1 MPEYENDELDYMH
14 PEGKPEERTIEDVTE
29 RADAQPDLRDQ
40 RYALLDAD
48 GHSLKKRDTFLGEEA
63 AMQPKPDEPDQLK
76 P

>member
-14 PEGKPEERTIEDVTE
+14 PEGKPEETTSQHVTDGPDAKPDVRE
-29 RADAQPDLRDQ
+29 E

-48 GHSLKKRDTFLGEEA
+48 GHSLKKRDPFLGEEA